1 LESHFEDEIAN
12 VVSSLQMFIEVINN
26 QIIIL
31 IEIAD
36 N

>member
-12 VVSSLQMFIEVINN
+12 VASSLQMFIEVIDS
-26 QIIIL
+26 QITIL
-31 IEIAD
+31 IEIVD